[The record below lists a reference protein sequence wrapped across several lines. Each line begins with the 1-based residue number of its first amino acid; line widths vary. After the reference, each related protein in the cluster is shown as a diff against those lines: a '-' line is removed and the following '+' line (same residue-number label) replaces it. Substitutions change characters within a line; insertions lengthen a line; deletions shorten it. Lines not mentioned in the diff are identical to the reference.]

1 MSELTSEL
9 NGGLQMA
16 EELLLHVVVNT
27 SFNDATAGVNHEQ
40 SEPEHM
46 LQIRMLVMCNTWCNE
61 PPPEQHSGVFLIQWS
76 HFKG

>member
-46 LQIRMLVMCNTWCNE
+46 LQIRMLVMCNT
-61 PPPEQHSGVFLIQWS
+61 
-76 HFKG
+76 